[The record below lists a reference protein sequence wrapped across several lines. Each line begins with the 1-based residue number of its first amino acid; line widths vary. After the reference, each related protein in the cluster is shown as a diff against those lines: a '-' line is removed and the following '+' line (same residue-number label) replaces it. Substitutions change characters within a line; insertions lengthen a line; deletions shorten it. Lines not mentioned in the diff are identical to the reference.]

1 MRETYVPDLVHHA
14 VAAGSI
20 PLTSGFLSTVHFV
33 VITKR
38 PFLADPW
45 SEPIA
50 LPARYRA
57 CTTSH
62 TVAAPNGSTNFPLSR
77 ARAQENGTNLKT
89 GS

>member
-1 MRETYVPDLVHHA
+1 MNSTNVIIYVDDC
-14 VAAGSI
+14 SI
-20 PLTSGFLSTVHFV
+20 PFTSGFLSTVHFV
-33 VITKR
+33 VIAKR

-62 TVAAPNGSTNFPLSR
+62 TVAAPDGSTNFPLSR